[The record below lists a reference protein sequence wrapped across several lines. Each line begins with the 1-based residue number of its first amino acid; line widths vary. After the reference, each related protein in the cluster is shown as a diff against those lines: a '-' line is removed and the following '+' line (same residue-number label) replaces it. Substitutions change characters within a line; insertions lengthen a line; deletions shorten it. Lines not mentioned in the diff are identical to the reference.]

1 MIRSATILTA
11 MSAIIALIAV
21 AAFEVN
27 AGVGKP
33 TVSPIF
39 GDDPTIYRASI
50 TTSGNKPTISFY
62 GKFSGTTLE
71 ELRQITVEDLVGKY
85 REGVD
90 LEGKK
95 MLVHLV
101 MTMSV
106 GGFNISPTSPFF
118 TSECEHLSTTEGAFR
133 CTIDLTEFD
142 PNSAGLSP
150 NGVREQ
156 FEDAAGG
163 KAKFRFAL
171 ITADGSSS
179 WHMNLLTL
187 LDAST
192 DSDGDGVPN
201 SFDNCPDTKNFD
213 QEDSN
218 SDGGGDECTE
228 QTTLPEDN
236 ENNPSNN
243 SNNNWVPQ
251 ELGFNSS
258 GGCSL
263 IPEKIKR

>member
-1 MIRSATILTA
+1 MSRFRTIWVAVIAIVIATHSFSAR
-11 MSAIIALIAV
+11 
-21 AAFEVN
+21 
-27 AGVGKP
+27 AGVGAP
-33 TVSPIF
+33 DVSPIF
-39 GDDPTIYRASI
+39 GNDLTIYRASI
-50 TTSGNKPTISFY
+50 TTSGNKPMISFY
-62 GKFSGTTLE
+62 GKLVGTTIGD
-71 ELRQITVEDLVGKY
+71 LRQITVDDLGDKY
-85 REGVD
+85 RDGVD

-133 CTIDLTEFD
+133 CTLDLTEFD

-156 FEDAAGG
+156 FENAAGG

-179 WHMNLLTL
+179 WYMNLLTL

-213 QEDSN
+213 QIDDN
-218 SDGGGDECTE
+218 GDGRGDDCTE
-228 QTTLPEDN
+228 HTTLPEDN

-243 SNNNWVPQ
+243 SGDSWIPQ

-263 IPEKIKR
+263 IPEK